1 MMRPAI
7 IAYFILYSLALT
19 AQEYEYNYTFFT
31 NSNMSGDYFSSRTSA
46 SGNSSI
52 TNSNHKLP
60 VSGVTFHTPGNSL
73 TLQYKNAPGGKWS
86 AAIYYREKRGMDH
99 FKKANAI
106 SFWVFKIFNSLPL
119 NELPQ
124 VQLMR
129 RDSSLTAPFKLKKI
143 NANKWEQLYIPIS
156 AIVGAGQLN
165 PTDYIA
171 IVFSFENG
179 NENYDH
185 VLYIDDIE
193 FTHSE
198 NAGTVT
204 ALPVITSASNEY
216 AKHVDITWDKVTDEN
231 VRLVKIY
238 RSTDGKRLSLVGVQ
252 EAYIDRYVD
261 FHGKTGQ
268 RYFYSISFLD
278 NKYRETKRS
287 KWVTGSTKA
296 MKDDELLTMV
306 QKASFRYYWEVAEPT
321 SGLAKENIHGRQN
334 MIATGASG
342 FGIMALIVATER
354 NFISREESVER
365 FAKIMNFLE
374 KADRFHGVY
383 PHFIDGPTGN
393 VERFFGSRDNGADL
407 VETSFLLQ
415 GLLAA
420 RQYFSG
426 NNPSEEMIRDKITA
440 IWEKAEWDWF
450 KQYPDS
456 KFLYWHW
463 SPDQAWVIDHKLIG
477 WNETMVTYLLAIASP
492 THPVSAAMYYSG
504 WANQDS
510 TGIKYRSGWG
520 QTIDGSKYTNGKTYF
535 GVKLDVGV
543 STGGPLF
550 FTHYSYLGYDP
561 HLITDRYTNYFV
573 NNQNIAK
580 INYRYCVENPKKF
593 KGYGDSAWG
602 LTASDG
608 PFHYSADEPVSWQD
622 HGKLTPTGAISSFPY
637 LPEQSM
643 KALKNYYFKF
653 GKFLWGEYGFK
664 DSFDLTNNWCSDI
677 YMGLNQAPM
686 TVMIEN
692 YRTGLIW
699 KLFMQNPEIQAGLK
713 KLTDLK

>member
-1 MMRPAI
+1 
-7 IAYFILYSLALT
+7 
-19 AQEYEYNYTFFT
+19 
-31 NSNMSGDYFSSRTSA
+31 
-46 SGNSSI
+46 
-52 TNSNHKLP
+52 
-60 VSGVTFHTPGNSL
+60 
-73 TLQYKNAPGGKWS
+73 
-86 AAIYYREKRGMDH
+86 
-99 FKKANAI
+99 
-106 SFWVFKIFNSLPL
+106 
-119 NELPQ
+119 
-124 VQLMR
+124 
-129 RDSSLTAPFKLKKI
+129 
-143 NANKWEQLYIPIS
+143 
-156 AIVGAGQLN
+156 
-165 PTDYIA
+165 
-171 IVFSFENG
+171 
-179 NENYDH
+179 
-185 VLYIDDIE
+185 
-193 FTHSE
+193 
-198 NAGTVT
+198 
-204 ALPVITSASNEY
+204 
-216 AKHVDITWDKVTDEN
+216 
-231 VRLVKIY
+231 
-238 RSTDGKRLSLVGVQ
+238 
-252 EAYIDRYVD
+252 
-261 FHGKTGQ
+261 
-268 RYFYSISFLD
+268 
-278 NKYRETKRS
+278 
-287 KWVTGSTKA
+287 

-393 VERFFGSRDNGADL
+393 VEPFFGSRDNGADL

-492 THPVSAAMYYSG
+492 THPVSVAMYYSG

-550 FTHYSYLGYDP
+550 FTHYSYMGYDP

-653 GKFLWGEYGFK
+653 GKFLWGEYGFR
-664 DSFDLTNNWCSDI
+664 DAFDLTNNWCSDI